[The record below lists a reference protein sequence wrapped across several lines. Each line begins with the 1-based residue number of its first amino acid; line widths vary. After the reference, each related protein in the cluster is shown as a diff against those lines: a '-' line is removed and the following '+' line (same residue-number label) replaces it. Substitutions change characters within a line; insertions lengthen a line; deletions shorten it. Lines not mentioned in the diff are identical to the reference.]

1 MHIRPTLAGAT
12 ALVAAITAG
21 VTIASTADA
30 APGSTP
36 GAAAASAA
44 APSAAAA
51 RSAAPHGI
59 IPEYPDLPGSWTRL
73 STVNGEWET
82 DYGQAYPLW
91 VVADDDDDIDDD
103 VPIDL
108 SVRSSHDGTL
118 TVVGH
123 GDPYDPTDDSVVLE
137 APVESGTSDVS
148 FAVPDSNWD
157 YTMYVVTADDQ
168 RTSPERFTLAV
179 GGQDVQ
185 DLAGTYSDVA
195 GSTDE
200 RITVTG
206 STYANERVE
215 IVTRGGGRYSTR
227 SREDGRFGI
236 TYFGSTE
243 WTEVVVEHNGWTN
256 RVQEVPFEQVEPGE
270 GDPSLV
276 WPIVDLGDLRSLFG
290 LFVGG
295 APGRENAYLTSA
307 SGAGLGWRLGPED
320 VAGNNAVGWSIPN
333 VDVSGPIILEGNT
346 CVTAG
351 ADGALRSATCIR
363 DEDGDPSQT
372 FTAVLRDG
380 DTLLRLASDES
391 RYLTLGADGRVVL
404 GDEAD
409 AAVLAYVDLYESSWS
424 VAEPAPSVVDRSVRL
439 SGTAIPGALVTVDGV
454 PVENGTGTDTGG
466 AKGARAVTAGG
477 SWSTTLHDLP
487 VRQDRTFEVQQLI
500 DGVVVARS
508 EQTVRLDAGNLSDVT
523 SAFRDDVT
531 LPAQITGAAEPG
543 ATIQLLDGGVP
554 VEGATTT
561 AASDGDARG
570 SFALDVP
577 APNAAGAHEFAVV
590 QVLGGAAVGAPSQVT
605 IDYGAGVSIVDVTAP

>member
-1 MHIRPTLAGAT
+1 MHNRPTLAGAT
-12 ALVAAITAG
+12 ALVA
-21 VTIASTADA
+21 TIASGLALAGTADA
-30 APGSTP
+30 APADT
-36 GAAAASAA
+36 AATKAATATAA
-44 APSAAAA
+44 HDSRAQ
-51 RSAAPHGI
+51 REI
-59 IPEYPDLPGSWTRL
+59 IPEYPDLPGSATL
-73 STVNGEWET
+73 LLTVNGEWET
-82 DYGQAYPLW
+82 DYGQDLPLW
-91 VVADDDDDIDDD
+91 VVVDDDDNIDND

-108 SVRSSHDGTL
+108 SLRSSHDGTL
-118 TVVGH
+118 TVVEH
-123 GDPYDPTDDSVVLE
+123 GDPYDPTDDAVVLE
-137 APVESGTSDVS
+137 TPVEAGTSNVS

-157 YTMYVVTADDQ
+157 YSAYVVTADGQ
-168 RTSPERFTLAV
+168 RTRPERFTLAV

-185 DLAGTYSDVA
+185 DLAGTSSDVA

-215 IVTRGGGRYSTR
+215 IVTGDGDRYSTR
-227 SREDGRFGI
+227 SRGDGRFGI
-236 TYFGSTE
+236 SYFGSTGR
-243 WTEVVVEHNGWTN
+243 TQVVVEHNELTN
-256 RVQEVPFEQVEPGE
+256 GTQVVPFEQVEPGE

-295 APGRENAYLTSA
+295 EGGRESAYLTSA
-307 SGAGLGWRLGPED
+307 TSAGLQWRLGPED

-351 ADGALRSATCIR
+351 GDGSLRSATCIR

-391 RYLTLGADGRVVL
+391 RYLTLGADGTVVM

-409 AAVLAYVDLYESSWS
+409 AAVLAYVDQYESSWS
-424 VAEPAPSVVDRSVRL
+424 VAEPTPSVVDRSVRL

-454 PVENGTGTDTGG
+454 PVENGTSTSAGTGS
-466 AKGARAVTAGG
+466 AKGVRTVTAGG

-487 VRQDRTFEVQQLI
+487 VRQDRTVEVQQLI

-523 SAFRDDVT
+523 SSFRDDVT
-531 LPAQITGAAEPG
+531 LPAQITGDAEPG
-543 ATIQLLDGGVP
+543 ATIQLLDAGVP
-554 VEGATTT
+554 VEDATTT
-561 AASDGDARG
+561 AASDGDAAG

-590 QVLGGAAVGAPSQVT
+590 QVLGGAVVGTPAEVT
-605 IDYGAGVSIVDVTAP
+605 IDYGAGISIDDVAAP